1 MKRNRCLM
9 FIFLMIICVTQICAQ
24 QADDKKKEINKI
36 KKSSLYLYEEAT
48 MPDKEEAMETAL
60 ELLQMEV
67 QRWVAEKKKRK
78 EVTSD
83 LIITNVEQLTEA
95 LELPRGDNMYRA
107 FVYVKKSD
115 VLVSKNTMITDMPS
129 QPESSDKLKSSYEVI
144 SASKVEHPEYIQRL
158 LTLKKSVEIIPCL
171 DAMKSEGLV
180 LEYAPY
186 TKLSQHED
194 YVLII
199 HNKQGKVE
207 AILSDGVK
215 RVNFRT
221 NLPDGVD
228 NYKGRG
234 AVGVKFNK

>member
-9 FIFLMIICVTQICAQ
+9 VFVLMFICVAQICAQ

-36 KKSSLYLYEEAT
+36 KKSSLYLSAEMT
-48 MPDKEEAMETAL
+48 MPNKEEAMETAL

-78 EVTSD
+78 EVASD

-115 VLVSKNTMITDMPS
+115 VLVSKNTMVTDMPS
-129 QPESSDKLKSSYEVI
+129 QLEATDELRSSYEVI
-144 SASKVEHPEYIQRL
+144 SASNVEYPEHIRRL
-158 LTLKKSVEIIPCL
+158 LALKLYEEVKPCL
-171 DAMKSEGLV
+171 DAMKSEGKV
-180 LEYAPY
+180 LEYARY
-186 TKLSQHED
+186 AKLSQPED

-199 HNKQGKVE
+199 YNQQGEVE
-207 AILSDGVK
+207 AILSEGTE

-221 NLPDGVD
+221 NVSDGVA
-228 NYKGRG
+228 NYRGRG
-234 AVGVKFNK
+234 AIGVKFNK

>member
-1 MKRNRCLM
+1 MVFFLM
-9 FIFLMIICVTQICAQ
+9 FICVTQICAQ

-36 KKSSLYLYEEAT
+36 KKSSLYLSAEMT

-78 EVTSD
+78 EVASD

-95 LELPRGDNMYRA
+95 LELPRGNMYRA

-129 QPESSDKLKSSYEVI
+129 QPETSDKLRSTYEVI
-144 SASKVEHPEYIQRL
+144 SASKVEHPEHIQRL
-158 LTLKKSVEIIPCL
+158 LTLKLYEEVKPCL
-171 DAMKSEGLV
+171 DAMKSEGKV
-180 LEYAPY
+180 LEYARY
-186 TKLSQHED
+186 AKLSQPED

-199 HNKQGKVE
+199 YNQQGEVE
-207 AILSDGVK
+207 AILSEGTE
-215 RVNFRT
+215 RINFRT
-221 NLPDGVD
+221 NVSDGVA
-228 NYKGRG
+228 NYRGRG
-234 AVGVKFNK
+234 AIGVKFNK

>member
-9 FIFLMIICVTQICAQ
+9 VFFLMFICVTQIFAQ

-36 KKSSLYLYEEAT
+36 KKSSLYLSAEMT

-67 QRWVAEKKKRK
+67 QRWVAEKKKIK
-78 EVTSD
+78 EVASD

-95 LELPRGDNMYRA
+95 LELPRGNMYRA

-115 VLVSKNTMITDMPS
+115 LLVSKNTMIMDMPS
-129 QPESSDKLKSSYEVI
+129 QPETSDKLRSTYEII

-158 LTLKKSVEIIPCL
+158 LALKLYEEVKPCL
-171 DAMKSEGLV
+171 DAMKSEGKV
-180 LEYAPY
+180 MEYARY
-186 TKLSQHED
+186 AKLAQPED

-199 HNKQGKVE
+199 YNQQAEVE
-207 AILSDGVK
+207 AILSDGAE
-215 RVNFRT
+215 RINLRT
-221 NLPDGVD
+221 NLPDGVA
-228 NYKGRG
+228 NYSGRG
-234 AVGVKFNK
+234 AIGVKFNK

>member
-1 MKRNRCLM
+1 MVFVLM
-9 FIFLMIICVTQICAQ
+9 FICVAQICAQ

-36 KKSSLYLYEEAT
+36 KKNSLYLSAEMT
-48 MPDKEEAMETAL
+48 MPNKEEAMETAL

-67 QRWVAEKKKRK
+67 QRWVAEKKIRK
-78 EVTSD
+78 EVASD
-83 LIITNVEQLTEA
+83 LIITNVEQLTES
-95 LELPRGDNMYRA
+95 LELPRGNMYRA

-115 VLVSKNTMITDMPS
+115 VLVSKNTMVTGMPS
-129 QPESSDKLKSSYEVI
+129 QLETTDELRSSYEVI
-144 SASKVEHPEYIQRL
+144 SASKVEHPEHIQRL
-158 LTLKKSVEIIPCL
+158 LALKKSVEVIPCL